1 MDDRDPG
8 ASMERER
15 VLRAAVLAG
24 DETAWRLLYDEHFDP
39 LHAFLHCRT
48 GRLAQ
53 RTEEAAEECWLVAVR
68 RIRSFDPDRGSF
80 EAWLRGIAENVLRN
94 LRRRWARD
102 EAMRDGAMRVEA
114 VAIDA
119 ASAAARASTDAD
131 LAEGVALALTEIP
144 ARYGAVLRAKY
155 QEGLSTAEIARR
167 GGETPK
173 AVESLLARAREAFR
187 AAYLRLTERES
198 A

>member
-1 MDDRDPG
+1 LDDRDPDE
-8 ASMERER
+8 ASREKER
-15 VLRAAVLAG
+15 VLRTAVLAG
-24 DETAWRLLYDEHFDP
+24 DEAAWRLLYDEHFDS

-68 RIRSFDPDRGSF
+68 RIRTFDPDRGSF
-80 EAWLRGIAENVLRN
+80 EGWLRGIAENVLRN
-94 LRRRWARD
+94 LRRRWAKDRALTVD
-102 EAMRDGAMRVEA
+102 A
-114 VAIDA
+114 VA
-119 ASAAARASTDAD
+119 AAATARTAADAE
-131 LAEGVALALTEIP
+131 LAEEVALALTEIP

-155 QEGLSTAEIARR
+155 QDGLSTAEIAER

-187 AAYLRLTERES
+187 AAYLRLTARGS
-198 A
+198 T